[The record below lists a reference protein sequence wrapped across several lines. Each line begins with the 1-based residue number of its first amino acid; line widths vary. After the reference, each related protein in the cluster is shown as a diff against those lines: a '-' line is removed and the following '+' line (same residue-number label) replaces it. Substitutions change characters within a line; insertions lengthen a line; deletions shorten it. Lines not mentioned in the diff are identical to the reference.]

1 MMSFSE
7 HITEQEDLEER
18 LIRTGAI
25 TSYGA
30 QSRKEGD
37 ASVRAFKQGQQ
48 ALKGGP
54 DVALEDR
61 VKRIEQALD
70 HHLRWI
76 DRTATTDWCWCRC
89 ECCWAYADGKGTQQT
104 LTSVSIW
111 KRR

>member
-7 HITEQEDLEER
+7 HITEQAQLEEGI
-18 LIRTGAI
+18 IRTGAI
-25 TSYGA
+25 ATYGA
-30 QSRKEGD
+30 RSRKEGD

-70 HHLRWI
+70 HLF
-76 DRTATTDWCWCRC
+76 
-89 ECCWAYADGKGTQQT
+89 DGLIAQRQQIGAGVAVDVAGHM
-104 LTSVSIW
+104 LAA
-111 KRR
+111 KAARKKLQLMRK